1 MFNAGKTPQCLQ
13 NKSKAFLVTYY
24 RMIEYLILTM
34 LLEKVIDL
42 TYLML
47 KSLITYLGPLYALAI
62 KLLGHIY
69 EVSTG
74 KQSKMFLV
82 SMLRVDLL

>member
-1 MFNAGKTPQCLQ
+1 
-13 NKSKAFLVTYY
+13 
-24 RMIEYLILTM
+24 M

>member
-24 RMIEYLILTM
+24 RMIEYLILIM
-34 LLEKVIDL
+34 LLEKVINL

-62 KLLGHIY
+62 KLLGYIY
-69 EVSTG
+69 EVSIG
-74 KQSKMFLV
+74 RQSRMFLV